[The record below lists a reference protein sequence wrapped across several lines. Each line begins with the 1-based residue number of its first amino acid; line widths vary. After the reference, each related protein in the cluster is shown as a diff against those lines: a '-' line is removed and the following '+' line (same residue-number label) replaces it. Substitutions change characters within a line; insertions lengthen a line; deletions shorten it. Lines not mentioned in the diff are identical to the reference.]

1 MEKRRSMGCCAC
13 FPAHAFCLTQTD
25 KKVQLCPQS
34 EKLAAQRTVLRR
46 ILRLPIESLGRK
58 EYSEE

>member
-1 MEKRRSMGCCAC
+1 MGCCAC